1 MEEKNY
7 DEQRVAIRNEITE
20 LQQFYVDG
28 VFENLPQVVEQRKVE
43 LIDKL
48 VDFKE
53 NHIKYKYDKYGNGE
67 PIINPYLVSTY
78 FFTSLNSIGNISP
91 NYSPENMSIVW
102 NVYQYLVEQ
111 VNLEICPFSPSLT
124 HFCKF
129 AGISTGTL
137 KNYKNSFDKNM
148 REIVEKIYDACY
160 DGQMV
165 NAQCGA
171 TKERSTIWR
180 MKTENE
186 VVEKK
191 TPNVNVNIS
200 EKVDIKEVNDR
211 LNNILNFGNKTIDV
225 ENTKVKEVK
234 VKNAK

>member
-1 MEEKNY
+1 MEDKNY
-7 DEQRVAIRNEITE
+7 DEKRIAIRNEITE

-28 VFENLPQVVEQRKVE
+28 VFENLPQVVEQRKNE
-43 LIDKL
+43 LVDKL
-48 VDFKE
+48 IEFKE
-53 NHIKYKYDKYGNGE
+53 NHIQYKYDKYGNE
-67 PIINPYLVSTY
+67 EKIVNPYLVSTY

-91 NYSPENMSIVW
+91 DYSPENMSIVW

-111 VNLEICPFSPSLT
+111 VNLQICPFAPSLT

-129 AGISTGTL
+129 AGISTSTL
-137 KNYKNSFDKNM
+137 RSYKNSFDKNM

-160 DGQMV
+160 DGQMST
-165 NAQCGA
+165 AQGGA
-171 TKERSTIWR
+171 IKERSTIWR

-200 EKVDIKEVNDR
+200 ENVDIKEVNDR
-211 LNNILNFGNKTIDV
+211 LNNILNFNTKTIEV
-225 ENTKVKEVK
+225 ENPKIKEAN
-234 VKNAK
+234 VKNG